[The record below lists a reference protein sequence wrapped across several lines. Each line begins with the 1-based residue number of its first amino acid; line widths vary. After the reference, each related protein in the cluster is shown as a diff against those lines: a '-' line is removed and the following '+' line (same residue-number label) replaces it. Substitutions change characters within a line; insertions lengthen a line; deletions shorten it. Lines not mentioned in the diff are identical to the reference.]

1 MDRLQKKIGVFGS
14 TGSIGCNT
22 LEVVRNLNRNGFKI
36 EVVFLT
42 TNKRIDILAEQ
53 VTSFKPETVFIQDP
67 KKADE
72 FKSLYNFKD
81 LKILTGESQLLDIIR
96 QDNYELLVSSVVG
109 FNGLRPTIEA
119 IKSRKKIAL
128 ANKETLVVAGHL
140 VNTLLKEF
148 NTELIPIDS
157 EHSAILQC
165 IKGEEKESVSKIIL
179 TGSGGPFRTK
189 TLDEIRNSTVSD
201 ALNHPNW
208 DMGDKITIDSATLMN
223 KGLEVIEAKWLFDIE
238 VENVEVVIHP
248 QSIIHSMVEFK
259 DRSIKAQLG
268 IPDMKI
274 PIQYAI
280 TYPKRVSSDFP
291 QMDFKKHN
299 TLTFE
304 EPDLEKFECLDLA
317 YRVLRDDGTYPVVLN
332 AANEIAVD
340 LFLKNRISFLDIPKI
355 IKKSLDN
362 HKSITNFELEHIFEI
377 DLSTRNEIFK
387 TNF

>member
-1 MDRLQKKIGVFGS
+1 MDRLQKKIGIFGS

-22 LEVVRNLNRNGFKI
+22 LEVVRNLNRNGFNI
-36 EVVFLT
+36 EVVFLS
-42 TNKRIDILAEQ
+42 TNKRIDVLAEQ
-53 VTSFKPETVFIQDP
+53 VNSFKPESVFIQDS
-67 KKADE
+67 KKAEE
-72 FKSLYNFKD
+72 FKSLYNFKN
-81 LKILTGESQLLDIIR
+81 LKIHTGDSQLLNIIR

-119 IKSRKKIAL
+119 IKSGKKIAL

-140 VNTLLKEF
+140 VNNLLKEF

-280 TYPKRVSSDFP
+280 TYPKRISSDFP
-291 QMDFKKHN
+291 RMDFKKYN

-317 YRVLRDDGTYPVVLN
+317 YKVLQEDGTYPVVLN
-332 AANEIAVD
+332 AANEVAVD
-340 LFLKNRISFLDIPKI
+340 LFLKNKISFLDIPKI
-355 IKKSLDN
+355 IKRSLDN

-377 DLSTRNEIFK
+377 DKATRNEILK
-387 TNF
+387 N

>member
-1 MDRLQKKIGVFGS
+1 MDRLQKKIGIFGS

-22 LEVVRNLNRNGFKI
+22 LEVVRNLNRNGFNI
-36 EVVFLT
+36 VVVFLS
-42 TNKRIDILAEQ
+42 TNKRIDVLAEQ
-53 VTSFKPETVFIQDP
+53 VNSFKPEAVFIQDP

-72 FKSLYNFKD
+72 FKSSYNFKD
-81 LKILTGESQLLDIIR
+81 LKILTGDSQLLNIIR

-119 IKSRKKIAL
+119 IKSGKKIAL

-140 VNTLLKEF
+140 VNHLLKEF

-189 TLDEIRNSTVSD
+189 TLDEIKNSTVSD

-291 QMDFKKHN
+291 KMDFKKYN

-317 YRVLRDDGTYPVVLN
+317 YRVLREDGTYPVVLN
-332 AANEIAVD
+332 AANEVAVD
-340 LFLKNRISFLDIPKI
+340 LFLKNKISFLDIPKI
-355 IKKSLDN
+355 IKRSLDN

-377 DLSTRNEIFK
+377 DQTTRNEILK
-387 TNF
+387 S

>member
-1 MDRLQKKIGVFGS
+1 MDRLQKKIGIFGS

-22 LEVVRNLNRNGFKI
+22 LEVVRNLNRNGFNI
-36 EVVFLT
+36 EVVFLS
-42 TNKRIDILAEQ
+42 TNKRIDVLAEQ
-53 VTSFKPETVFIQDP
+53 VNSFKPESVFIQDS
-67 KKADE
+67 KKAEE
-72 FKSLYNFKD
+72 FKSLYNFKN
-81 LKILTGESQLLDIIR
+81 LKIHTGDSQLLNIIR

-119 IKSRKKIAL
+119 IKSGKKIAL

-140 VNTLLKEF
+140 VNNLLKEF

-280 TYPKRVSSDFP
+280 TYPKRISSDFP
-291 QMDFKKHN
+291 RMDFKKYN

-317 YRVLRDDGTYPVVLN
+317 YKVLQEDGTYPVVLN
-332 AANEIAVD
+332 AANEVAVD
-340 LFLKNRISFLDIPKI
+340 LFLKNQISFLDIPKI
-355 IKKSLDN
+355 IKRSLDN
-362 HKSITNFELEHIFEI
+362 HKSLTNFELEHIFEI
-377 DLSTRNEIFK
+377 DKATRNEILK
-387 TNF
+387 N

>member
-1 MDRLQKKIGVFGS
+1 VDGLQKKIGVFGS

-22 LEVVRNLNRNGFKI
+22 LEVVRNLNRNGFNI
-36 EVVFLT
+36 EVIFLT

-53 VTSFKPETVFIQDP
+53 VTSFKPETVYIQDP
-67 KKADE
+67 KKAEE

-81 LKILTGESQLLDIIR
+81 LKIHTGDSQLLNIIR
-96 QDNYELLVSSVVG
+96 QDNYELLISSVVG
-109 FNGLRPTIEA
+109 FNGLRPAVEA
-119 IKSRKKIAL
+119 IKAGKKIAL
-128 ANKETLVVAGHL
+128 ANKETLVAAGHL
-140 VNTLLKEF
+140 VNSLLKEF

-165 IKGEEKESVSKIIL
+165 IKGEDKDSVSKIIL

-189 TLDEIRNSTVSD
+189 TLDEIRKSTLSD

-280 TYPKRVSSDFP
+280 TYPKRMSSDFP
-291 QMDFKKHN
+291 RMDFKKYN

-304 EPDLEKFECLDLA
+304 EPDLEKFECLNLA
-317 YRVLRDDGTYPVVLN
+317 YRVLQENGTYPVVLN
-332 AANEIAVD
+332 AANEVAVD
-340 LFLKNRISFLDIPKI
+340 LFLKNKIKFLDIPKI
-355 IKKSLDN
+355 IKRSLDN

-377 DLSTRNEIFK
+377 DKATRNEILK
-387 TNF
+387 N

>member
-1 MDRLQKKIGVFGS
+1 MDRLQKKIGIFGS
-14 TGSIGCNT
+14 TGSIGSNT
-22 LEVVRNLNRNGFKI
+22 LEVIRNLNRNGFNI
-36 EVVFLT
+36 EVIFLA

-67 KKADE
+67 KKAEE

-81 LKILTGESQLLDIIR
+81 LKILTGDSQLLNIIR

-119 IKSRKKIAL
+119 IKSGKKIAL

-140 VNTLLKEF
+140 VNHLLKEF

-189 TLDEIRNSTVSD
+189 TLDEIKNSTVSD

-208 DMGDKITIDSATLMN
+208 VMGDKITIDSATLMN
-223 KGLEVIEAKWLFDIE
+223 KGLEVIEAKWLFDID

-291 QMDFKKHN
+291 QMDFKKYN

-317 YRVLRDDGTYPVVLN
+317 YRVLREDGTYPVVLN
-332 AANEIAVD
+332 AANEVAVD
-340 LFLKNRISFLDIPKI
+340 LFLKNKISFLDIPKI
-355 IKKSLDN
+355 IKRSLDN

-377 DLSTRNEIFK
+377 DKATRNEILK
-387 TNF
+387 N

>member
-1 MDRLQKKIGVFGS
+1 MDGLQKKIGVFGS

-22 LEVVRNLNRNGFKI
+22 LEVVRNLNRNGFNI
-36 EVVFLT
+36 EVIFLT

-53 VTSFKPETVFIQDP
+53 VTSFKPETVYIQDP
-67 KKADE
+67 KKAEE

-81 LKILTGESQLLDIIR
+81 LKIHTGDSQLLNIIR
-96 QDNYELLVSSVVG
+96 QDNYELLISSVVG
-109 FNGLRPTIEA
+109 FNGLRPAVEA
-119 IKSRKKIAL
+119 IKAGKKIAL
-128 ANKETLVVAGHL
+128 ANKETLVAAGHL
-140 VNTLLKEF
+140 VNSLLKEF

-165 IKGEEKESVSKIIL
+165 IKGEDKDSVSKIIL

-189 TLDEIRNSTVSD
+189 TLDEIRKSTLSD

-280 TYPKRVSSDFP
+280 TYPKRMSSDFP
-291 QMDFKKHN
+291 RMDFKKYN

-304 EPDLEKFECLDLA
+304 EPDLEKFECLNLA
-317 YRVLRDDGTYPVVLN
+317 YRVLQENGTYPVVLN
-332 AANEIAVD
+332 AANEVAVD
-340 LFLKNRISFLDIPKI
+340 LFLKNKIKFLDIPKI
-355 IKKSLDN
+355 IKRSLDN

-377 DLSTRNEIFK
+377 DKATRNEILK
-387 TNF
+387 N